1 MEYCAEQGMPHS
13 ILLGWPE
20 EDYSKLIAWLIYSK
34 SRCPRCGSFPDD
46 WVDSEGKEVEPP
58 PMYVHSR
65 KCVGCANIRSIE
77 DRLEKE
83 DRGVTAVFLSKTPPP
98 PREDDDDELDDE
110 L

>member
-1 MEYCAEQGMPHS
+1 MPHS